1 MKSLKYIY
9 YLLSL
14 VLITLFSQC
23 STPHLPV
30 KKMPLITVKN
40 HSYSNYDSVTL
51 KHLHLQLEVNF
62 EKKTLQGKAIL
73 DISNHSGTPFLIL
86 DTKDLEIEKVLL
98 EDKEN
103 TAYSFT
109 DEQEHIGKGL
119 VIEIKKETKQVY
131 IYYETS
137 PKAEALMWLEPE
149 QTAGKKQPF
158 MFTQSQAILART
170 WIPCMDAPAV
180 KFTYSADIACQNQ
193 YLPLMS
199 AQNNPTKN
207 NEGKYHFEMKQP
219 IPSYLL
225 ALAVGNLSFK
235 NLGENCGVYA
245 EPEILEKSAF
255 EFSSLPQM
263 IKGAEELYGKYAW
276 GRYDVLVLPPSF
288 PFGGME
294 NPKLTFAT
302 PTIIAGDKS
311 LVSLIAHELAHSW
324 SGNLVTNRT
333 WDDFWLNEG
342 FTVYF
347 EERIMEKL
355 YGKDYADMLAE
366 LSLGELQLTL
376 KDLMINAPGDT
387 KLKLNLKGRNP
398 DDGVSD
404 IAYIKGCMF
413 LKLIENS
420 VGRTEWDKFLLEYF
434 NEFKWKTITTEEFI
448 EYLNSKLLKKHPQ
461 LKLNINEWVYEIGL
475 PKNCPKINSKE
486 LIKISNLASQINLTK
501 DINKIDT
508 TGFTTHHW
516 LHFLRQLNPDSVK
529 LKMGDIQKKFSL
541 NESTNAEIQCD
552 WYLLSIKT
560 NYETAFPFIDTYLN
574 SVGRRKFLKPI
585 YEEFS
590 KTEKGLNFA
599 KQIYQKAEPSYHA
612 VSRNTI
618 REILKLEKS
627 N

>member
-1 MKSLKYIY
+1 
-9 YLLSL
+9 
-14 VLITLFSQC
+14 
-23 STPHLPV
+23 
-30 KKMPLITVKN
+30 MPSITVKN
-40 HSYSNYDSVTL
+40 HSFSNYDSVKL
-51 KHLHLQLEVNF
+51 NHLHLQLEVNF
-62 EKKTLQGKAIL
+62 EKKTLKGKAIL
-73 DISNHSGTPFLIL
+73 DITNHSGSPFLIL
-86 DTKDLEIEKVLL
+86 DTKDLTIEKVLL
-98 EDKEN
+98 EDHEN

-109 DEQEHIGKGL
+109 DEQEYIGKGL
-119 VIEIKKETKQVY
+119 VIEIKKETKQVC

-149 QTAGKKQPF
+149 QTAGKQHPF
-158 MFTQSQAILART
+158 LFTQSQAILARS

-207 NEGKYHFEMKQP
+207 KDGKYHFEMKQP

-235 NLGENCGVYA
+235 SLGEYCGVYA
-245 EPEILEKSAF
+245 EPEMLEKSAY

-324 SGNLVTNRT
+324 SGNLVTNHT

-366 LSLGELQLTL
+366 LSLGELKLTL
-376 KDLMINAPGDT
+376 NDLMINAPGDT

-404 IAYIKGCMF
+404 IAYIKGSLF
-413 LKLIENS
+413 LKLLENS
-420 VGRTEWDKFLLEYF
+420 VGRTEWDRFLNEYF
-434 NEFKWKTITTEEFI
+434 NQFKWKTITTEQFI
-448 EYLNSKLLKKHPQ
+448 AYLNENLLSKHPQ
-461 LKLNINEWVYEIGL
+461 LKLNINEWIYDIGL
-475 PKNCPKINSKE
+475 PKNCPKVNSKE
-486 LIKISNLASQINLTK
+486 LVKISQMANEINSSK
-501 DINKIDT
+501 NINKIDT
-508 TGFTTHHW
+508 VGFTTHHW
-516 LHFLRQLNPDSVK
+516 LHLLRQFIPDSVK
-529 LKMGDIQKKFSL
+529 TIMPEIQKKFGL
-541 NESTNAEIQCD
+541 NESQNAEIQCD

-560 NYETAFPFIDTYLN
+560 NYDVAFPFIDKYLN
-574 SVGRRKFLKPI
+574 SVGRRKFLKPL
-585 YEEFS
+585 YEELSKTKTGLDFARQIFS
-590 KTEKGLNFA
+590 K
-599 KQIYQKAEPSYHA
+599 AEASYHA

-618 REILKLEKS
+618 KEILK
-627 N
+627 